1 MIQVLLILTI
11 AAILARDPAGKPPGL
26 MFFSS
31 EGILFLWLVPLI
43 VIGAVSHAL
52 LHWAASRLD
61 RTGSWRVVSATDWTL
76 GIARWAALLWHV
88 FSILLLGGL
97 DVVRRAIGDQIA
109 LDELAATLPL
119 LALFAYL
126 WYAAFP
132 VERRL
137 REAVLLRQLD
147 SGVPIHAPPSR
158 GRFVLLQFR
167 HQVLIVVVPIAI
179 LLAWSEGWWRLLA
192 RWYPHGSPA
201 QVSAAHTA
209 LQLLG
214 VLLSLALLP
223 PLFRLLWHTTRIG
236 PGPLRDDLLALCRAQ
251 RVRVR
256 DVLVWRTHGSMI
268 NGCVLGLWGP
278 LRYVLLTD
286 ALLDS
291 LPRDEVQAVMG
302 HEVGHVVRWHIP
314 WLLAA
319 ILACTGGCVLVADLL
334 ARAFNLT
341 EPDSPVG
348 GAGGALLSITLAV
361 CALAGGLL
369 LFGFISRRFEWQADA
384 FAAQHLSGWRKS
396 DAGSARGTVTPEA
409 AHAMIAAL
417 HAVSRLNHVAP
428 RRFSFRHG
436 SIARRVANLRA
447 LIGQPLSALP
457 IDRHVRIIKGLCAI
471 VLAIVLAA
479 AAYESLSFR
488 TPPSANAPPDTHAA
502 VNDPS
507 PPGSTP

>member
-11 AAILARDPAGKPPGL
+11 AAVLARDYGGKPPGL
-26 MFFSS
+26 MFFSTQ
-31 EGILFLWLVPLI
+31 GILLLWLVPLLLI
-43 VIGAVSHAL
+43 AVITHAL
-52 LHWAASRLD
+52 LHWCAARLD
-61 RTGSWRVVSATDWTL
+61 RTGSWRMVAATDWTL
-76 GIARWAALLWHV
+76 GAARWAGLLWHA
-88 FSILLLGGL
+88 FSIVLLGGL
-97 DVVRRAIGDQIA
+97 DVVRRLIGDQIA

-147 SGVPIHAPPSR
+147 SGTPIHAPPSR
-158 GRFVLLQFR
+158 ARFVLLQFR

-192 RWYPHGSPA
+192 RWSADTPPA
-201 QVSAAHTA
+201 QAAAAHSA
-209 LQLLG
+209 IQLVGIL
-214 VLLSLALLP
+214 LALALMP
-223 PLFRLLWHTTRIG
+223 PLFRHLWHTAPIG

-291 LPRDEVQAVMG
+291 LPREQVQAVMG
-302 HEVGHVVRWHIP
+302 HEVGHVVRRHIP

-319 ILACTGGCVLVADLL
+319 ILACTGGSILAADLL
-334 ARAFNLT
+334 ARAFNLA
-341 EPDSPVG
+341 EPESPL
-348 GAGGALLSITLAV
+348 AGLLSL
-361 CALAGGLL
+361 ALAAAALAAGLL

-384 FAAQHLSGWRKS
+384 FAAQHLSGWRKG
-396 DAGSARGTVTPEA
+396 DAASTPGTITADA

-447 LIGQPLSALP
+447 LIGQPLFSLP
-457 IDRHVRIIKGLCAI
+457 IDRHVRIIKGLCAL
-471 VLAIVLAA
+471 VLAVVLTA
-479 AAYESLSFR
+479 AAYESVSFR
-488 TPPSANAPPDTHAA
+488 TPPSAHSHPATRAAAESQPEHPTAP
-502 VNDPS
+502 
-507 PPGSTP
+507 